1 MFPISLISTILGDRT
16 KPWFLPNSN
25 SEMTWQ
31 VDEPHLSKVTPY
43 SHHHHLFVIPSP
55 TVITSIIISYPYNAL
70 IVVRNYGQLL
80 LDVVSTVPDGVCCF
94 FTSYSYMEQ
103 VVNHWDQMRIMQRC
117 MEHKLIYLETKNVE
131 ETTYALDNYKK
142 GNR

>member
-1 MFPISLISTILGDRT
+1 M
-16 KPWFLPNSN
+16 
-25 SEMTWQ
+25 
-31 VDEPHLSKVTPY
+31 
-43 SHHHHLFVIPSP
+43 
-55 TVITSIIISYPYNAL
+55 
-70 IVVRNYGQLL
+70 VRNYGQLL

-103 VVNHWDQMRIMQRC
+103 VVNHWDQMRILQRC

-142 GNR
+142 GYHHPQ